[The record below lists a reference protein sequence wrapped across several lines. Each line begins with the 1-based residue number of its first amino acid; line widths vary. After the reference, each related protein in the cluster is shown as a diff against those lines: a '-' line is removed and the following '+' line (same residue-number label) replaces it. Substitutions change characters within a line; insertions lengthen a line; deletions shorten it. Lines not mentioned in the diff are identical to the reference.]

1 MIKKKFKNI
10 VGLTLVE
17 ILIGIVITTIMM
29 GAMYTS
35 YSVVNQSYSQV
46 SEKAKISKG
55 SRDLISML
63 MRDVRMAGFKYY
75 AGTHEIEKYRQDT
88 AVGACAPEGVIL
100 PNLTNLLFEN
110 GYDDPSLSH
119 NPLVIRSSTQ
129 GFDTVGS
136 ATVGQDEKC
145 CDSIQIVYEDFNQNN
160 LLQPYRKFRI
170 TYYARPNE
178 EGSHSAYKRVESYIK
193 PREGCTFEAVTQ
205 EGQSFLEAA
214 RGTWDATQSADC
226 PECTPEV
233 LIRDNI
239 VDMEFIPFDE
249 NGRIIKNATN
259 QYPAPE
265 IEGIRDRLFD
275 IRGVDMRITFR
286 SKNPF
291 FTRERQA
298 PREVI
303 GFMPNRSSLNEDQ
316 YLRDSVIVTVHT
328 RNIGGEEF

>member
-1 MIKKKFKNI
+1 MIKKNYKSI
-10 VGLTLVE
+10 AGLTLIE

-35 YSVVNQSYSQV
+35 YAVVNQSYSQV
-46 SEKAKISKG
+46 SAKAKISKG
-55 SRDLISML
+55 SRDLITML

-75 AGTHEIEKYRQDT
+75 AGTHEIEKYKEDT
-88 AVGACAPEGVIL
+88 AVGACAPDGVTL
-100 PNLTNLLFEN
+100 PSLSTLIFEN

-119 NPLVIRSSTQ
+119 NPLVIRNSTQ
-129 GFDTVGS
+129 GFNPVGS
-136 ATVGQDEKC
+136 GTVGQDEKC
-145 CDSIQIVYEDFNQNN
+145 CDSIQIVFEDFNQNN
-160 LLQPYRKFRI
+160 LLQPYRKLRI

-178 EGSHSAYKRVESYIK
+178 EGSYAAYKRVESYIK
-193 PREGCTFEAVTQ
+193 PREGCTFAAVTQ
-205 EGQSFLEAA
+205 QGQSFLQAA
-214 RGTWDATQSADC
+214 RGVWSSTQSADC

-233 LIRDNI
+233 LIRNNI
-239 VDMEFIPFDE
+239 EDMEFIPFDE
-249 NGRIIKNATN
+249 NGIVIKNDSN

-265 IEGIRDRLFD
+265 IAGIRDRMLD

-291 FTRERQA
+291 FTRERRA

-303 GFMPNRSSLNEDQ
+303 GFTPNRSSSNEDQ

>member
-1 MIKKKFKNI
+1 MIKKNFKSI
-10 VGLTLVE
+10 AGLTLIE

-35 YSVVNQSYSQV
+35 YAVVNQSYSQV
-46 SEKAKISKG
+46 SAKAKISKG
-55 SRDLISML
+55 SRDLITML

-88 AVGACAPEGVIL
+88 AVGACNPEGVVL
-100 PNLTNLLFEN
+100 PKLTTLIFEN

-119 NPLVIRSSTQ
+119 NPLVVRNSTQ
-129 GFDTVGS
+129 GSNTVGS
-136 ATVGQDEKC
+136 ATIGQDEVC

-160 LLQPYRKFRI
+160 LLQPYRKLRI
-170 TYYARPNE
+170 TYYAKPNE
-178 EGSHSAYKRVESYIK
+178 EGAYSAYKRVESYIK
-193 PREGCTFEAVTQ
+193 VIEGCTFEAVRQ

-214 RGTWDATQSADC
+214 RGTWSATQSADC

-249 NGRIIKNATN
+249 NGRIVQNATN

-265 IEGIRDRLFD
+265 IEGIRDRMFD

-328 RNIGGEEF
+328 RYIGGEEF

>member
-1 MIKKKFKNI
+1 MKHRINYI
-10 VGLTLVE
+10 AGLTLIE
-17 ILIGIVITTIMM
+17 SMIGIVITTIMM
-29 GAMYTS
+29 AAVYTS

-46 SEKAKISKG
+46 SDKAKISRA
-55 SRDLISML
+55 SRDIVTML

-88 AVGACAPEGVIL
+88 AVGACNPEGVVL
-100 PNLTNLLFEN
+100 PKLTTLIFEN

-119 NPLVIRSSTQ
+119 NPLVVRNSTQ
-129 GFDTVGS
+129 GSNTVGS
-136 ATVGQDEKC
+136 ATIGQDEVC

-160 LLQPYRKFRI
+160 LLQPYRKLRI
-170 TYYARPNE
+170 TYYAKPNE
-178 EGSHSAYKRVESYIK
+178 EGSYSAYKRVESYIK
-193 PREGCTFEAVTQ
+193 PREGCTFAAVTQ
-205 EGQSFLEAA
+205 EGQSFLQAA
-214 RGTWDATQSADC
+214 RGVWSSTQSADC

-233 LIRDNI
+233 LIRNNI
-239 VDMEFIPFDE
+239 EDMEFIPFDE
-249 NGRIIKNATN
+249 NGRIVQNATN

-265 IEGIRDRLFD
+265 IEGIRDRMFD